1 MLRDNL
7 FLNKTSV
14 LQHRLKTSGYS
25 ASMHSLNTPKG
36 ADDITTNTWRVP
48 TLSVSWERSY
58 ELKQQQ
64 WRLK

>member
-14 LQHRLKTSGYS
+14 LQHRLKTS
-25 ASMHSLNTPKG
+25 ASMHSLNTPNG
-36 ADDITTNTWRVP
+36 VDDITANTWHVP
-48 TLSVSWERSY
+48 MLSVSWERSY

-64 WRLK
+64 GRLK